1 MPGKVQIST
10 GTYIILPAAILLLP
24 LRWVLA
30 WTLASGIHEL
40 GHYIALRLCKIPI
53 FGLCLSPFGAKMEVG
68 ELQSREAVFCAL
80 AGPIF
85 ALMFTVLSAVLPCT
99 AVCILFQSLYN
110 LLPIYPLDG
119 GRALRA
125 IFSLLLPNTWVRP
138 IETAIVA
145 IIAVAFLHLFYILHL
160 GKLSVML
167 ILMFFV
173 QKFLANLGNTRYNRG
188 KNPF

>member
-1 MPGKVQIST
+1 MQGKVQIST
-10 GTYIILPAAILLLP
+10 GTYFLLPAAILLLP
-24 LRWVLA
+24 FRWVLA
-30 WTLASGIHEL
+30 WILAVSIHEL

-85 ALMFTVLSAVLPCT
+85 ALMFTVLSSFLPCT

-125 IFSLLLPNTWVRP
+125 ILCRLLPNTWVRP
-138 IETAIVA
+138 IEMGIVA
-145 IIAVAFLHLFYILHL
+145 IIAVAFLRLFYILHL
-160 GKLSVML
+160 GKLSGLL

-173 QKFLANLGNTRYNRG
+173 QKFLANLGNTRYNKR